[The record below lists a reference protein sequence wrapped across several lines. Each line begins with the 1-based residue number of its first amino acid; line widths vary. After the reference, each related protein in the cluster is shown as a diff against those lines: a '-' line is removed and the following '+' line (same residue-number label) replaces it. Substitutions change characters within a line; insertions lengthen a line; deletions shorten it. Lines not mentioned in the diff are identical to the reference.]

1 MLRRSP
7 LLSLILFAACEPTIP
22 KDDGAGVGGDGLA
35 DGADAGDGGGDG
47 QSGDGQGDG
56 GEGADGGG
64 DGADGGGD
72 GSDGADGTDG
82 GDDGPVD
89 ADGDGVFAE
98 DDCDDGDASS
108 FPGAPELEGDGAD
121 NDCDGYADE
130 VEVCPG
136 LDGELQA
143 AIDGAD
149 DGAVLVICPGEFPG
163 GLSLSGKDLT
173 LVGAGSSGGRE
184 GTTLRGDGAGPVI
197 AVSGR
202 GGLTLVGLSLVGG
215 GGASG
220 GGALC
225 QSSTIALEDVRLADN
240 LTTGNGAGL
249 AAERCDVALAG
260 SRFENNTSGGYGGG
274 AYLSG
279 SDGEVLG
286 STFMTNIALEGGGLF
301 ITGGNVDV
309 LESTFE
315 SNQAIGA
322 SETVFGPGG
331 GGGGLWTANSRSV
344 RGNRIAYNSS
354 NYNGGGAVF
363 YGGSPDVE
371 DNVVEGNQCGEDGGG
386 LYFNQI
392 AGAVSG
398 NTVTGN
404 SAADDGGGL
413 RFYIGTA
420 SITDNTIIGNEA
432 ADDGGGVKVSHSEH
446 EFHDNLLEDN
456 VAGDAGGGLELDN
469 DSSAVHNSVFRRNRA
484 YRGAGLHNWRTERR
498 FTISDS
504 VFEDNEATDCGGGLN
519 FDNSPYTVSLRRL
532 TLTGN
537 VAADGAGICADLI
550 YRAPEDVGGVEGY
563 YQRTLLDIR
572 NLLFVG
578 NAASSEG
585 GAIYAK
591 AADVVVWNI
600 TAVDGAGSGAVAVKG
615 ADLTLNNAIIA
626 ENAGEGL
633 WTLDVEEAPTALAV
647 RYSDLWGNGAAVGG
661 TAVDP
666 TGSGGN
672 IAEDPG
678 LAADYSL
685 GATSPCVDAGD
696 RAVRDADGTRSDMGL
711 TGGPDAP

>member
-1 MLRRSP
+1 MMRRSP
-7 LLSLILFAACEPTIP
+7 LLSLILLAACEPTIP
-22 KDDGAGVGGDGLA
+22 KDEGAELSGDGLT
-35 DGADAGDGGGDG
+35 DGSDAGDGGADGQGDAGDG
-47 QSGDGQGDG
+47 GDGQGD
-56 GEGADGGG
+56 A
-64 DGADGGGD
+64 GD
-72 GSDGADGTDG
+72 GSDGADGADG
-82 GDDGPVD
+82 GDGGGDGPVD
-89 ADGDGVFAE
+89 ADGDGVAAE

-121 NDCDGYADE
+121 NDCDGYTDE
-130 VEVCPG
+130 VEVCPD

-143 AIDGAD
+143 AIDDAD
-149 DGAVLVICPGEFPG
+149 DGAVLVICPGEFAG
-163 GLSLSGKDLT
+163 GLSLSGKEVT
-173 LVGAGSSGGRE
+173 LVGAGSGGGRE

-197 AVSGR
+197 TVSGR
-202 GGLTLVGLSLVGG
+202 GELGLVGLSLVGG

-225 QSSTIALEDVRLADN
+225 QSATITLEDVRLADN
-240 LTTGNGAGL
+240 FTTGNGAGL
-249 AAERCDVALAG
+249 AAERCDVELAG
-260 SRFENNTSGGYGGG
+260 SRFENNNAGGYGGG
-274 AYLSG
+274 AHLSG
-279 SDGEVLG
+279 SNGEVLG
-286 STFMTNIALEGGGLF
+286 STFLTNVALEGGGLF

-309 LESTFE
+309 LENTIE

-322 SETVFGPGG
+322 SETVFAPGG
-331 GGGGLWTANSRSV
+331 GGGGLWTANSRTV

-371 DNVVEGNQCGEDGGG
+371 DNVVEGNQSGEDGGG

-404 SAADDGGGL
+404 VASDDGGGL
-413 RFYIGTA
+413 RFYIGSA
-420 SITDNTIIGNEA
+420 AIVGNTLIGNEA

-446 EFHDNLLEDN
+446 EFHDNVLEDN

-469 DSSAVHNSVFRRNRA
+469 DSSAVHNCTFRNNRA
-484 YRGAGLHNWRTERR
+484 HRGAGLHNWRTERR

-504 VFEDNEATDCGGGLN
+504 VFEGNEASDCGGGLS
-519 FDNSPYTVSLRRL
+519 FDNSPYTISLRRL
-532 TLTGN
+532 TLSGN
-537 VAADGAGICADLI
+537 VAGDGAGICADLV
-550 YRAPEDVGGVEGY
+550 YRAPEDVGGVENY
-563 YQRTLLDIR
+563 YQRSILDIR
-572 NLLFVG
+572 NLLFVD

-600 TAVDGAGSGAVAVKG
+600 TAVDNSGSGAVAVKG
-615 ADLTLNNAIIA
+615 AALTLNNAILA
-626 ENAGEGL
+626 DNDGEGL
-633 WTLDVEEAPTALAV
+633 YTLDIEEAATSLTV

-666 TGSGGN
+666 TGSSGN
-672 IAEDPG
+672 IAADPR
-678 LAADYSL
+678 LTADHAL
-685 GATSPCVDAGD
+685 GSGSACINTGD
-696 RAVRDADGTRSDMGL
+696 SAVRDADGSRSDMGL